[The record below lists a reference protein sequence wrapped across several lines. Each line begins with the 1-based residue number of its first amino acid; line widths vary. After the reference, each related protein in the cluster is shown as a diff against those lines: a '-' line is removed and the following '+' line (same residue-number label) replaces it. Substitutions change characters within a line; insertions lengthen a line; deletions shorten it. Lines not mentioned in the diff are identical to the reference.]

1 MFSCVK
7 GMKDWY
13 GAEALERERIVA
25 ILRDTFKAYGFS
37 PLETPH
43 IEYVD
48 VLTKKGGQEIQKE
61 IYYGYDQAGRKF
73 GLRFD
78 LTVPLAR
85 FVATKKTLKL
95 PYKRYSIGE
104 VFRDGASQPE
114 QGRYRCITQCDVD
127 IVGVKEMCAEAELI
141 MLACDVFNKIGLS
154 NVEIRLNNRK
164 LLNGLMVGFGVKND
178 LLTSV
183 LVALD
188 KFDKIG
194 FDGVIKEL
202 NGINGLQEEEIKN
215 IRNIMKLGGTNEEI
229 LKELEK
235 LAKNDL
241 AKEGVQELREI
252 LSYLDSDNVVKIAP
266 YLARGLDYYTG
277 PVMEGFSTKGEI
289 KSSILGGGRYDNM
302 IGDFIG
308 TNEKI
313 YAVGFSF
320 GLERITSLL
329 KKDKGEENISPA
341 QIFIVPLA
349 SLKESFRI
357 AKNLRD
363 AGINVDVDLKKRNLK
378 KSLSYAEALGIP
390 YVGILG
396 DDEIKKGLISVK
408 DLKRRVQKEM
418 SLEELKK
425 KLKEEKTEGHEKSS

>member
-1 MFSCVK
+1 MGDTFSCVK

-13 GAEALERERIVA
+13 GAEALERERIVS
-25 ILRDTFKAYGFS
+25 ILRKTFKAYGFS

-141 MLACDVFNKIGLS
+141 TLACDVLNKIGLT

-164 LLNGLMVGFGVKND
+164 LLNGLMTGFGVKKE

-183 LVALD
+183 LIALD

-194 FDGVIKEL
+194 FEGVSNEL
-202 NGINGLQEEEIKN
+202 KGINGLKEEEIKK
-215 IRNIMKLGGTNEEI
+215 ILKMMKLNGTNEEI
-229 LKELEK
+229 LKELEE
-235 LAKNDL
+235 LAKNDI
-241 AKEGVQELREI
+241 AKEGIKELREI
-252 LSYLDSDNVVKIAP
+252 LSYLDSQSVVKIAP

-277 PVMEGFSTKGEI
+277 PVMEGFSTTGEI
-289 KSSILGGGRYDNM
+289 KSSILGGGRYDKM

-313 YAVGFSF
+313 HAVGFSF

-329 KKDKGEENISPA
+329 KKDKEPENISPA
-341 QIFIVPLA
+341 QIFIVPLDN
-349 SLKESFRI
+349 LKESFKI
-357 AKNLRD
+357 AKNLRE
-363 AGINVDVDLKKRNLK
+363 AGINVDVELKKRNLK
-378 KSLSYAEALGIP
+378 KSLSYAESLGIP
-390 YVGILG
+390 YVGFIG
-396 DDEIKKGLISVK
+396 EDEIKKGLISVK
-408 DLKRRVQKEM
+408 DLKKRVQQEM
-418 SLEELKK
+418 SIEELKK
-425 KLKEEKTEGHEKSS
+425 KLKEEKT